1 MKKIQ
6 KTIQAKSLTPL
17 QLKMLDIGAPV
28 IVSCQTLTGETVVVR
43 LQTQNL
49 EPAPKIKPGS
59 RNKPTRANG
68 GHAKGCWET
77 HGVYVAIM
85 PNGGGE

>member
-1 MKKIQ
+1 MKSEQ
-6 KTIQAKSLTPL
+6 TIQAKALTPL

-28 IVSCQTLTGETVVVR
+28 MISCKTLSGETVDVR

-49 EPAPKIKPGS
+49 DDVPIVNSGS
-59 RNKPTRANG
+59 GTKSSKKNG
-68 GHAKGCWET
+68 QHAKGCWET

-85 PNGGGE
+85 SNGGGK